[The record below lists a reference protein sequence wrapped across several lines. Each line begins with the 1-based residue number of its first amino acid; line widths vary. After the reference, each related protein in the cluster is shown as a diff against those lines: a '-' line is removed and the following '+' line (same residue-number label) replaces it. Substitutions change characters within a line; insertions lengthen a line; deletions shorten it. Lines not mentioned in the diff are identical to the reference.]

1 MSRLGRPLLYGRDIF
16 AAVACLAGHG
26 AAGNGRGS
34 GGSLLDVEIT
44 HQPSG
49 KPELALTGRAQEV
62 ARGLGVTRM
71 AVSISHSF
79 RYVVTQVILEAD
91 D

>member
-1 MSRLGRPLLYGRDIF
+1 MSKLGWPLVYGRDIF
-16 AAVACLAGHG
+16 VAVAYLAGLG
-26 AAGNGRGS
+26 TAGNG
-34 GGSLLDVEIT
+34 GGVHWLDVEIT
-44 HQPSG
+44 HKPSG
-49 KPELALTGRAQEV
+49 EPELALTGRAQEG

-79 RYVVTQVILEAD
+79 RYVVTHVILEAD